1 MNLDFARRL
10 ARVLGKFALWLAIA
24 VAVVVLVRAF
34 DARSQPPL
42 GPWHRLHLAGEIQA
56 KNMRPDMSWSAY
68 AHAEQALFV
77 EMHTALAAAEMA
89 GGYRYERSSQLGAR
103 AGDIDWNRSYESV
116 PTGPIRG
123 GVLLLH
129 GLSDSPYSLRHVAAL
144 YEKRGYVVV
153 LPRLP
158 GHGTVPSSL
167 LDVRWQDWLAVVE
180 LSAREVRARIGP
192 DKPFHVV
199 GYSNGGALALK
210 YAMDVAATDSTTTP
224 RPDRLVLISPMIGLG
239 RIAAVSRLL
248 PAFGSLPY
256 FEHSLWLDVQP
267 EFNPF
272 KYNSFPVNAAVQS
285 YVLTTLVKA
294 EVLELKARGRLN
306 RLPPILGF
314 QSVLD
319 NTVSTTDVV
328 HSLYDELPA
337 NGSELVLFDINRAS
351 MLAPMLT
358 QSATD
363 LTSTLRSKK
372 PLDYRLTL
380 ISNLRPNTLDVGEH
394 SVAAGSLQATERPL
408 GLAFPQSVY
417 SLSHV
422 ALPFPIDDS
431 LYGLAP
437 QPTPDYGIRIG
448 TIALHGERGA
458 LVIGADQLLRL
469 NCNPFYPYLAQRIA
483 EGI

>member
-1 MNLDFARRL
+1 MTLALLGRL
-10 ARVLGKFALWLAIA
+10 LRHAATIALWLAIA
-24 VAVVVLVRAF
+24 VSAVVLGRAF
-34 DARSQPPL
+34 EARNQPDL
-42 GPWHRLHLAGEIQA
+42 GPWHRIHVTAEVQAGDLDDAATWSDYHRDEAAVFAELQTKLAHEA
-56 KNMRPDMSWSAY
+56 
-68 AHAEQALFV
+68 
-77 EMHTALAAAEMA
+77 TA
-89 GGYRYERSSQLGAR
+89 GGYRFERGSRLGAR

-129 GLSDSPYSLRHVAAL
+129 GLSDSPYSLRHVASL
-144 YEKRGYVVV
+144 YEKQGYVVV

-158 GHGTVPSSL
+158 GHGTVPAGL
-167 LDVRWQDWLAVVE
+167 LDVQWQDWLAVVE
-180 LSAREVRARIGP
+180 LAAREVRARTGP
-192 DKPFHVV
+192 GKPFHVV

-210 YAMDVAATDSTTTP
+210 YAMDVASSDDTTQP

-239 RIAAVSRLL
+239 RMAAVSRLL

-267 EFNPF
+267 EFNPY

-285 YVLTTLVKA
+285 YLLTTLVKA
-294 EVLELKARGRLN
+294 EVMELKARGRLS

-319 NTVSTTDVV
+319 NTVSTADVV
-328 HSLYDELPA
+328 HSLYDQLPA

-358 QSATD
+358 RAATGFTDTLQSRQP
-363 LTSTLRSKK
+363 RS
-372 PLDYRLTL
+372 YRLTL
-380 ISNLRPNTLDVGEH
+380 ITNTRTDTLAASERSYAPGA
-394 SVAAGSLQATERPL
+394 VAASERSI

-422 ALPFPIDDS
+422 ALPFPMDDS
-431 LYGLAP
+431 LYGLEP
-437 QPTPDYGIRIG
+437 QATPDVGIHLG
-448 TIALHGERGA
+448 TVALHGERGA

-469 NCNPFYPYLAQRIA
+469 NCNPFYPYLERRIA
-483 EGI
+483 EGF

>member
-1 MNLDFARRL
+1 MNVTLPLHLLRR
-10 ARVLGKFALWLAIA
+10 VGWVALWVAIA
-24 VAVVVLVRAF
+24 VSAIVLGRAL
-34 DARSQPPL
+34 DARSQPDL
-42 GPWHRLHLAGEIQA
+42 GPWHRLDLTAEVQAGDLGGDITWATYRRDEAALFAELQA
-56 KNMRPDMSWSAY
+56 KLA
-68 AHAEQALFV
+68 QAN
-77 EMHTALAAAEMA
+77 TA
-89 GGYRYERSSQLGAR
+89 GGYRYERGSRLGVHG
-103 AGDIDWNRSYESV
+103 GDIDWNRSYESV

-144 YEKRGYVVV
+144 YEKQGYVVV

-158 GHGTVPSSL
+158 GHGTVPAGL
-167 LDVRWQDWLAVVE
+167 LDVQWQDWLAVVE
-180 LSAREVRARIGP
+180 LAAREVRARTGP
-192 DKPFHVV
+192 GKPFHVV

-210 YAMDVAATDSTTTP
+210 YAMDVASGDDATTP

-239 RIAAVSRLL
+239 RMAAVSRLL

-267 EFNPF
+267 EFNPY

-285 YVLTTLVKA
+285 YLLTTLVKA
-294 EVLELKARGRLN
+294 EVLELKARGRLS

-319 NTVSTTDVV
+319 NTVSTADVV
-328 HSLYDELPA
+328 HSLYDQLPA

-351 MLAPMLT
+351 VLAPMLT
-358 QSATD
+358 RSATGFAD
-363 LTSTLRSKK
+363 TLRST
-372 PLDYRLTL
+372 DTRRYRLTL
-380 ISNLRPNTLDVGEH
+380 ITNTRSDTLSASERSYAPG
-394 SVAAGSLQATERPL
+394 ALIATERPI

-422 ALPFPIDDS
+422 ALPFPMDDA
-431 LYGLAP
+431 LYGLEP
-437 QPTPDYGIRIG
+437 QSTPDVGIHLG

-469 NCNPFYPYLAQRIA
+469 NCNPFYPYLERRMA
-483 EGI
+483 EGF